1 MSLLSKNKTENKI
14 PKNGTK
20 SIKGETLLTEYF
32 FNKFVFQN
40 EADKKELRNFSKN
53 NLLANSD

>member
-1 MSLLSKNKTENKI
+1 MQYHD
-14 PKNGTK
+14 
-20 SIKGETLLTEYF
+20 IKGNDNVVFSNQDLIAGLELSEYF